1 MMWSGEGG
9 EAGGKRTFHSLQ
21 WKGVGGD
28 FSVLNDRQLR
38 KAKGVW
44 LIISVLD
51 EEGNNEVKREQ
62 PQCPKSLLH

>member
-1 MMWSGEGG
+1 MREERQEGRG
-9 EAGGKRTFHSLQ
+9 LSTVSNGKE
-21 WKGVGGD
+21 WGGGD

-38 KAKGVW
+38 KVKGVW